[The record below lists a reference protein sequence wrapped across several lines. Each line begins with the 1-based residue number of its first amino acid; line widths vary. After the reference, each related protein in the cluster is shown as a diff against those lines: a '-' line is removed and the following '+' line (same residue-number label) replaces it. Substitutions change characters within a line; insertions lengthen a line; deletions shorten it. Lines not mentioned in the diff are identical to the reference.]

1 MCVVCMCMCVWCAC
15 ACVCGVDVCACAFA
29 CSVCVCVS
37 VCTCVCVRACMAM
50 SVCVCVL
57 NILLFSLDHPQD
69 KTIPIR
75 SLVISTTFAVGIIVV
90 FPNMTV
96 CKIWFHMQM

>member
-1 MCVVCMCMCVWCAC
+1 M
-15 ACVCGVDVCACAFA
+15 CGVDVCTCVCLCMWVQCACVYVRVHAH
-29 CSVCVCVS
+29 VCVCA
-37 VCTCVCVRACMAM
+37 CVAM

-90 FPNMTV
+90 FPNKTV
-96 CKIWFHMQM
+96 CKIWFRMQM